1 MTRWIAVLLA
11 IVVVAGATQAYAQ
24 ESAAAGPGPVV
35 VTIIPGGAT
44 FFTEGTDAKGPS
56 FGNYDLGGSV
66 TVNFNRFVGVEGEV
80 SGALG
85 ITQDLTL
92 PGGTSNLRTPNLL
105 NYSGNLV
112 VSAPNRSS
120 VVPYVTGGIGGASV
134 FQKESLGILDTQT
147 FLTSNV
153 GGGVNWY
160 AGRWGLRGDY
170 RFIALK
176 SKDDAPAFFGQ
187 ETRYGHRVYGGVL
200 LNVGR

>member
-11 IVVVAGATQAYAQ
+11 VVSVGGATQAYAQ

-44 FFTEGTDAKGPS
+44 FFTEGADAKGPS

-92 PGGTSNLRTPNLL
+92 PGGTSNLKTPNLL

-112 VSAPNRSS
+112 VSAPNKTS
-120 VVPYVTGGIGGASV
+120 VVPYVTGGIGGTSV

-160 AGRWGLRGDY
+160 SGRWGLRGDY